1 MQQLDQMIETLK
13 PRLRDAERQERQMK
27 ARNMI
32 GEMFTAVLWGTLLG
46 DPAAGVAVASVS
58 GTGKDGRIREETGV
72 QQLRELLAT
81 ATMARTRLARASGY
95 EDPVKRIPMKIVV
108 ICLAAVAG
116 LALAIVIAAATSS

>member
-1 MQQLDQMIETLK
+1 
-13 PRLRDAERQERQMK
+13 MK
-27 ARNMI
+27 AGNMI
-32 GEMFTAVLWGTLLG
+32 GEMFTAMLWGTLLG
-46 DPAAGVAVASVS
+46 NPAAGVAVASVS